1 MAAAVD
7 TDLAAALE
15 AALGGDVDD
24 PGGPQAVLGR
34 QRAGDQVDVAG
45 EAGAEGLA
53 EHGDAL
59 RQDHVVQPVL
69 DVGVVAPDVQ
79 LSERVLHHPRGLQDH
94 LVERDVLA
102 AGQDVHQ
109 LFGQRVGR
117 GAERRLD
124 GLAGGVQLL
133 SGDHQL

>member
-1 MAAAVD
+1 M
-7 TDLAAALE
+7 
-15 AALGGDVDD
+15 
-24 PGGPQAVLGR
+24 
-34 QRAGDQVDVAG
+34 
-45 EAGAEGLA
+45 
-53 EHGDAL
+53 
-59 RQDHVVQPVL
+59 
-69 DVGVVAPDVQ
+69 VAPDVQ